1 VEGKM
6 AYLLVIVLN
15 KTEKLTKILERFIGV
30 DVRGATIIDSIGMG
44 RTLEPEIT
52 TFSTLLEVFNI
63 GKGRYPENKTIFTVI
78 KEEKTLKDAQR
89 IVREELGDFKEA
101 GTGIMFVIPVTDFI
115 GLSPSL
121 KEEEEALKEHKK
133 IEKEI

>member
-1 VEGKM
+1 M

-15 KTEKLTKILERFIGV
+15 KTEKLTKILERFIEV

>member
-1 VEGKM
+1 M

>member
-15 KTEKLTKILERFIGV
+15 KTEKLTKILERFIEV

-133 IEKEI
+133 IEKDI

>member
-1 VEGKM
+1 M
-6 AYLLVIVLN
+6 AYLLVVVLN
-15 KTEKLTKILERFIGV
+15 KTEKLNKILERFIEV

-52 TFSTLLEVFNI
+52 TFSTLLEVFNV
-63 GKGRYPENKTIFTVI
+63 GRGTYPENKTIFTVI

-89 IVREELGDFKEA
+89 VVNEELNNFKEA
-101 GTGIMFVIPVTDFI
+101 GTGIMFVVPVIDFI

-133 IEKEI
+133 IEKEM

>member
-1 VEGKM
+1 M

-15 KTEKLTKILERFIGV
+15 KTEKLTKILERFIEV

-133 IEKEI
+133 IEKDI

>member
-1 VEGKM
+1 M
-6 AYLLVIVLN
+6 AYLLVVVLN
-15 KTEKLTKILERFIGV
+15 KTEKLNKILERFIEV

-52 TFSTLLEVFNI
+52 TFSTLLEVFNV
-63 GKGRYPENKTIFTVI
+63 GRGAYPENKTIFTVI

-89 IVREELGDFKEA
+89 VVNEELNNFKEA
-101 GTGIMFVIPVTDFI
+101 GTGIMFVVPVTDFI